1 MLINRLK
8 KAIKVFLII
17 LGVLFVIVAVIVG
30 CALITYRKQPVL
42 TDEDKEELSVDN
54 IWKTRTEPEMAKV
67 IEDNGEALLE
77 RIKLISNAKE
87 EIILSTFDFRAD
99 DSGKLILGA
108 LLDAS
113 ERGVSVNVIVDGVSG
128 FLRMNGNPYFEALA
142 ASKGTSIK
150 IYNKVNPLAPWRSMG
165 RLHDKYLIADRSSY
179 IIGGRNTFS
188 YFLGSSSPYKN
199 YDRDALVYCENPDE
213 NSSVNDILSY
223 FESVWNYKES
233 KAFISGVNAIA
244 DTAAYFTISENNE
257 YNYCE
262 ESTYSDNNTVDSSR
276 ITDKKNKLAAK
287 KNKLAAGKKVAEARE
302 ELHSLYADYC
312 TDYCAD
318 NAEDKIYK
326 GLGKSNYRDMFKDTY
341 EVNNIALMSNPIE
354 YSSKKPYVW
363 YQLVELMKKAD
374 SKVKLHTPYII
385 CNDYMY
391 EGLKSVCDTVDDV
404 SLMTNSV
411 ANNGNPFGSADYYVN
426 KNSILDTGIDV
437 WEYEGG
443 YSYHGKSVLI
453 DDNIS
458 VIGSFNIDMR
468 SAYLDTELMLVID
481 SKDINRELNQSME
494 GYERVAR
501 KACRDGSYD
510 NPYNVQPVESSA
522 YRERQMKLIKKLA
535 LWARYLF

>member
-287 KNKLAAGKKVAEARE
+287 KNKLAAGKKVAAARE

>member
-1 MLINRLK
+1 MRINRLK
-8 KAIKVFLII
+8 KVIKVFLII
-17 LGVLFVIVAVIVG
+17 LAILLSIVIAIVG
-30 CALITYRKQPVL
+30 CALITYHKQPVL
-42 TDEDKEELSVDN
+42 TEEDKEELSVDN
-54 IWKTRTEPEMAKV
+54 IWKTRTEPEMAEV
-67 IEDNGEALLE
+67 IEDNGDALLE
-77 RIKLISNAKE
+77 RIKLISNARD

-128 FLRMNGNPYFEALA
+128 FLRMNCNPYFEALA
-142 ASKGTSIK
+142 AGEGTSIK
-150 IYNKVNPLAPWRSMG
+150 IYNKVNPFAPWKSMG

-223 FESVWNYKES
+223 FGKVWNYKES
-233 KAFISGVNAIA
+233 KAFINGVNALT
-244 DTAAYFTISENNE
+244 DTDTYFTISEKNE
-257 YNYCE
+257 YNYCVE
-262 ESTYSDNNTVDSSR
+262 NTYSHNNSVDSSR

-287 KNKLAAGKKVAEARE
+287 KKVAAARE

-312 TDYCAD
+312 EDNTD
-318 NAEDKIYK
+318 NGIYK
-326 GLGKSNYRDMFKDTY
+326 GLGKSVYKDMFKDAY
-341 EVNNIALMSNPIE
+341 EVNNVALLSNPIE

-363 YQLVELMKKAD
+363 YQLVELMKKAE
-374 SKVKLHTPYII
+374 SRVKLHTPYII

-391 EGLKSVCDTVDDV
+391 EGLKSVCDTVGDV

-426 KNSILDTGIDV
+426 KNRILGTGIDV

-501 KACRDGSYD
+501 KADKDGSYD
-510 NPYNVQPVESSA
+510 NPYNVKPVELSS
-522 YRERQMKLIKKLA
+522 YRERQMKLIKNFA
-535 LWARYLF
+535 LWVRYLF

>member
-30 CALITYRKQPVL
+30 CALITYHKQPVL

-233 KAFISGVNAIA
+233 KAFISGVNAIT

-257 YNYCE
+257 YNNCE

-276 ITDKKNKLAAK
+276 IEAK
-287 KNKLAAGKKVAEARE
+287 KNKLAAGKKVAAARE

-312 TDYCAD
+312 ADYCAD
-318 NAEDKIYK
+318 NAEDMIYK
-326 GLGKSNYRDMFKDTY
+326 GIGKSNYRDMFKDTY

-374 SKVKLHTPYII
+374 SRVKLHTPYII